1 MGLSSLPGPSE
12 GMLCVILVNTALSI
26 SIFKGILRSQQQQLH
41 LQIIKLQSF
50 DFRVCQPESF
60 LEEFRNRTP
69 TVKFESLCKCKK
81 QADNECSVCLSKF
94 EEDSE
99 INKLKCGH
107 LFHKTCLEKWIDYWN
122 ITCPLCRTPLVVV
135 AADDQLVSS
144 NAASRLILYQIQTG
158 DGSILLCIFCELF
171 MYVVDPCVMEA
182 LV

>member
-26 SIFKGILRSQQQQLH
+26 SIFKGILRSVLQLIGIR
-41 LQIIKLQSF
+41 LSPSSAAAAAASSENQTSDSF

-94 EEDSE
+94 EGDSE

-135 AADDQLVSS
+135 AADDQLVSY
-144 NAASRLILYQIQTG
+144 N
-158 DGSILLCIFCELF
+158 
-171 MYVVDPCVMEA
+171 VW
-182 LV
+182 